1 MIEIVAIAAEELTSF
16 VSPELKEVIE
26 ALIRRDFF
34 VCCLNR
40 AQVFLVPLWE
50 TPTLLVKNCVELP
63 VLHKSL
69 KKLSLIF
76 YLLD

>member
-40 AQVFLVPLWE
+40 AQVFLVPL
-50 TPTLLVKNCVELP
+50 
-63 VLHKSL
+63 
-69 KKLSLIF
+69 
-76 YLLD
+76 